1 MKAIR
6 LGLATA
12 LISGMFVGLSATP
25 AAACEPPKSC
35 GSCWINKDI
44 PEDLRTLPD
53 PRRIVWVEC
62 HS

>member
-6 LGLATA
+6 LGLATV
-12 LISGMFVGLSATP
+12 LMSGMFAAFTAAP

-35 GSCWINKDI
+35 GSCWVNKDI
-44 PEDLRTLPD
+44 PERIGD
-53 PRRIVWVEC
+53 PVDPHRIVWIEC